1 MFEFENMRYKDILFI
16 DQLTIFEGEFTCIV
30 GESGG
35 GKTTLLRLLNKMIS
49 PTEGSIYFRNQ
60 PLEQC
65 PSVAHRMDVSMLSQQ
80 PVMFDGTI
88 KDNLLYAIRL
98 FQKEAVSD
106 EELNDLLQR
115 LKVKKKLSDD
125 ASLCSGGEKQ
135 RIAFGRILLKK
146 STVLLLDEPSSALD
160 EKTEDM
166 LLQIVSQ
173 YAKEHHVSVILVTHS
188 TEVALKYGQRMIR
201 IESGRVVQ

>member
-16 DQLTIFEGEFTCIV
+16 EQLTIHQGEFTCIV

-49 PTEGSIYFRNQ
+49 PTEGNIYYHKQR
-60 PLEQC
+60 LEQC
-65 PSVAHRMDVSMLSQQ
+65 PSVAHRMDVSLLSQQ
-80 PVMFDGTI
+80 PVMFEGTI
-88 KDNLLYAIRL
+88 KDNLLYAVRL
-98 FQKEAVSD
+98 FQKDDVSD
-106 EELNDLLQR
+106 EELSDLLTQ

-135 RIAFGRILLKK
+135 RIALGRILLKK
-146 STVLLLDEPSSALD
+146 SSVLLLDEPSSALD
-160 EKTEDM
+160 EKTEDL

-173 YAKEHHVSVILVTHS
+173 YAKEHEVSVILVTHS
-188 TEVALKYGQRMIR
+188 SEVASKYGQRIIR
-201 IESGRVVQ
+201 IESGRVIQ